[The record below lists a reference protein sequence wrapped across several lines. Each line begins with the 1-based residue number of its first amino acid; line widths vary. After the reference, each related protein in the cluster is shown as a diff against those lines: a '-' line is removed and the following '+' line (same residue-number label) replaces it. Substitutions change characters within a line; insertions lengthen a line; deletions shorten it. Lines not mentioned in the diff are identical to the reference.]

1 MRLIIFKDTVGEW
14 RFRLRADN
22 EEIIAVSEGY
32 ENLGDCKHTVMMIQI
47 GSVGATVEVEEVLAE
62 WELVGDE
69 QPAEQGPEGELL
81 ESSDLTSDE

>member
-1 MRLIIFKDTVGEW
+1 MRFIIFKDTVGEW

-32 ENLGDCKHTVMMIQI
+32 KNLQDCKHTVMLIQ
-47 GSVGATVEVEEVLAE
+47 VEAPDATIEVEHVLAE

-69 QPAEQGPEGELL
+69 EPPEQGPEGEPL
-81 ESSDLTSDE
+81 ESSDLSSDE